1 MKKTALA
8 ALCLILSLCAL
19 ALTACDSASDRIN
32 EDSEILSV
40 SVTAADGFTFELDDA
55 QTEFVTSVLLR
66 TSEFESDPKTSIIGW
81 EFAYDYK
88 IRFTVLKRK
97 FLFKKEEQTLS
108 YAFGTTK
115 SRTNALGEQ
124 ISGHYETEW
133 TSFSPLTGSRSIAN
147 SGSEDAA
154 ALHEFLEGI
163 IVSERQRKYD
173 DIMAQFVDE
182 GFAVNDLSGNDLLAI
197 FIGEEWVS
205 VEAQQG
211 FEAVRESTGES
222 YRVFYTTV
230 ERAKKV
236 YGFFHGINCRKNDA
250 FVGYGDTMPPDSIL
264 ERVFASPES

>member
-1 MKKTALA
+1 M
-8 ALCLILSLCAL
+8 
-19 ALTACDSASDRIN
+19 
-32 EDSEILSV
+32 
-40 SVTAADGFTFELDDA
+40 TAADGFTFELDDA

-88 IRFTVLKRK
+88 IRFTVPKRK

-173 DIMAQFVDE
+173 DIRAQFVDE

-205 VEAQQG
+205 VEAQQASKPSG
-211 FEAVRESTGES
+211 KA
-222 YRVFYTTV
+222 
-230 ERAKKV
+230 RAKVTKSFIPRSK
-236 YGFFHGINCRKNDA
+236 GRKKS
-250 FVGYGDTMPPDSIL
+250 T
-264 ERVFASPES
+264 ASSTA

>member
-115 SRTNALGEQ
+115 SRTNGPA
-124 ISGHYETEW
+124 
-133 TSFSPLTGSRSIAN
+133 SPLSPARGASPTPAARTRRLCTNFSKASSCPNANGNTTTSGRSSSTKGSR
-147 SGSEDAA
+147 
-154 ALHEFLEGI
+154 
-163 IVSERQRKYD
+163 
-173 DIMAQFVDE
+173 
-182 GFAVNDLSGNDLLAI
+182 
-197 FIGEEWVS
+197 
-205 VEAQQG
+205 
-211 FEAVRESTGES
+211 
-222 YRVFYTTV
+222 
-230 ERAKKV
+230 
-236 YGFFHGINCRKNDA
+236 
-250 FVGYGDTMPPDSIL
+250 
-264 ERVFASPES
+264 